1 MLFMKRKILAM
12 LLAAVMVV
20 SFAISASAAN
30 DWYNTDVPVVN
41 PTDSISKAGVV
52 VWQYANSGKTTV
64 WNSAAAHTAN
74 NYLKSYDNG
83 NGDLWTGWY
92 KDPDG
97 NYHYFDAK
105 GVAVRNAWVGDYYLT
120 DSGIMATS
128 TWIGEYYVDA
138 SGKYNP
144 NPSLDQWK
152 NTKKGWQFIENG
164 KAVTGW
170 KQIRWIADA
179 TTSPNGVDGYNSK
192 TTVDVT
198 LQNGAK
204 YWYYFNS
211 KGYLVTNSWI
221 DGTYFV
227 GADGR
232 MYTDTWVPNA
242 NGVGKWFVDYTGRY
256 VANYRGDVGI
266 DGENYLERGIEKKYD
281 TFVRVDGS
289 GNTYVVKS
297 QWVTYQG
304 STYYANAAGAI
315 AKNMWVGD
323 YFVDAEGK
331 LVKATAGT
339 YLTTSGVKVDALGDF
354 FINADGMALKNTWLK
369 EAATGKWLYVAAN
382 YKKASDVWVDGT
394 YYVGSNG
401 YMLTDQWIG
410 EYYVGHDGKYIPGV

>member
-12 LLAAVMVV
+12 LLAAVMVM
-20 SFAISASAAN
+20 SFAFSASAWVNTDTPNPTAN
-30 DWYNTDVPVVN
+30 D
-41 PTDSISKAGVV
+41 SKAGVA
-52 VWQYANSGKTTV
+52 VWYYATSGASTA
-64 WNSAAAHTAN
+64 WDGAAAVTNN

-92 KDPDG
+92 KDPD
-97 NYHYFDAK
+97 NQYHYFDAK

-144 NPSLDQWK
+144 NPSLDRWV

-164 KAVTGW
+164 QAVTGW
-170 KQIRWIADA
+170 KQIRWISDP
-179 TTSPNGVDGYNSK
+179 TSSPNGVDAYGSS
-192 TTVDVT
+192 TSVDIT

-242 NGVGKWFVDYTGRY
+242 KGKGTWFVDYTGRY
-256 VANYRGDVGI
+256 VANYTGDAGI
-266 DGENYLERGIEKKYD
+266 KTDNYLERGIDKVYD
-281 TFVRVDGS
+281 TFRRYDAN
-289 GNTYVVKS
+289 GNAYVVKN

-304 STYYANAAGAI
+304 DTYYANASGAI

-323 YFVDAEGK
+323 YFVDSEGK
-331 LVKATAGT
+331 LVKASAGT
-339 YLTTSGVKVDALGDF
+339 YKTTSGAKVDPLGSY
-354 FINADGMALKNTWLK
+354 FINGDGMALKNTWL
-369 EAATGKWLYVAAN
+369 TDGSRWYYVGAN
-382 YKKASDVWVDGT
+382 YKLVSDVWVDGT
-394 YYVGSNG
+394 YYIGSAG
-401 YMLTDQWIG
+401 YMLTDQWVG